1 MDTIFSHPEQVS
13 LTDIRCNGS
22 QLDGVPK
29 ATILDAAQRLYP
41 TIEARGAPQKKELFN
56 STGKSFLLNL
66 ER

>member
-13 LTDIRCNGS
+13 LTDTRCNGS

-41 TIEARGAPQKKELFN
+41 TIEARGAPQK
-56 STGKSFLLNL
+56 
-66 ER
+66 